1 MLVATVK
8 DVKEAQPVISRG
20 CAQKEGKGRVHPEAR
35 IPSDTLSPTDEVMED
50 SVFRVEEYECISD
63 GCIHWEE
70 EIIACSTVY
79 SSF

>member
-8 DVKEAQPVISRG
+8 DVKEDQPVISQG

-35 IPSDTLSPTDEVMED
+35 IPSDTLSPIDEVMEG
-50 SVFRVEEYECISD
+50 SIFWVHEYEFISD
-63 GCIHWEE
+63 GNMHWEE
-70 EIIACSTVY
+70 EIIAYSTVY

>member
-8 DVKEAQPVISRG
+8 DVKEAQPVMSQG

-35 IPSDTLSPTDEVMED
+35 IPSDTLSPIDEAVED
-50 SVFRVEEYECISD
+50 SAFRVEKHECISD
-63 GCIHWEE
+63 GNIHWEE
-70 EIIACSTVY
+70 KIIAYSTVY